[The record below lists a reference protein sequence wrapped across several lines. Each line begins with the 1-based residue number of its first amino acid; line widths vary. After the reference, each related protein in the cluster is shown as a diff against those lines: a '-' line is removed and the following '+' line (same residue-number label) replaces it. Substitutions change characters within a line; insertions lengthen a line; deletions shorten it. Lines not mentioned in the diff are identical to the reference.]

1 MAQSSLQLRKFDEL
15 NGKTFLIGVGA
26 NKCATSWIFHYFRSL
41 PEITVSPL
49 KELHFFNAKVPPP
62 LTEPMDQFAFK
73 RLAYHVQQD
82 GDVVDNL
89 RNRPAFQASLDRVSM
104 IYDDNAYFAHFARWS
119 RAETKTFCDITPA
132 YSALNQDGF
141 DYMKRFIA
149 SQHVALKIF
158 FVMRDPVDR
167 LWSHMRYRDKGDDG
181 SGLLK
186 SWSKWIED
194 PEFMAWANYKH
205 TVEVLEGMFPAED
218 LLFLFYEDL
227 FSEASLKTLCAFAG
241 ADHRPPQS
249 EKAVNETFLKLDLPG
264 PVRDQLQARLRP
276 QYEFCHQRFGDRVP
290 ASWLNP

>member
-1 MAQSSLQLRKFDEL
+1 
-15 NGKTFLIGVGA
+15 
-26 NKCATSWIFHYFRSL
+26 
-41 PEITVSPL
+41 
-49 KELHFFNAKVPPP
+49 
-62 LTEPMDQFAFK
+62 
-73 RLAYHVQQD
+73 
-82 GDVVDNL
+82 
-89 RNRPAFQASLDRVSM
+89 

-119 RAETKTFCDITPA
+119 RADTKTFCDITPA

-181 SGLLK
+181 SGLFK

-227 FSEASLKTLCAFAG
+227 FNEASLKTLCAFAG